1 MYVYNI
7 YTVNCTV
14 YNAQA
19 VNSVLL
25 EKKDLDGFDQNI
37 GNSEKVSTSE
47 RIAGVGQGLKNNLP
61 SRFTMWRPPL
71 GGDIRH
77 GMSIRSTLL

>member
-1 MYVYNI
+1 M
-7 YTVNCTV
+7 
-14 YNAQA
+14 
-19 VNSVLL
+19 LL

-77 GMSIRSTLL
+77 GMSIRSTLLSFDMIFTKKNV

>member
-1 MYVYNI
+1 M
-7 YTVNCTV
+7 
-14 YNAQA
+14 
-19 VNSVLL
+19 LL

-77 GMSIRSTLL
+77 GMSIRSILLSFHMISTKKTFKK